1 MTAPFTL
8 FDYQIEHVL
17 KIQDTLK
24 SVDFC
29 LDFSILG
36 SGKTYTALT
45 VAKDYDFCLVVAPKS
60 VHSKWKSVSEQ
71 IPNFPEIKIISFAK
85 MRNKTLNEFLKI
97 FEIQKTEIILIT
109 EEFKKLSSSKK
120 VIVIIDEIQNLK
132 NNTLQF
138 RSART
143 LLSGKTQFLGLSGSP
158 IDKQEQA
165 SRVLSLCGL
174 FTEQLAKFDI
184 GTKTFDFSGL
194 LQIKRFLNDDTVI
207 SVSNYKSYPY
217 LMFQTLFKKYIF
229 EMKCPEFKTS
239 VDVKNGLYNF
249 YENTSI
255 CSMWVNRLNHL
266 VTHKN
271 KDNPMETLSQI
282 SKVMQNL
289 EKTKLKTFIRLAKE
303 ELTKNPRKKIVLL
316 FNYINSIN
324 YIAQELKEF
333 NPLVIFGATKG
344 IDRTENL
351 RKFQEPNTEFRV
363 LIGNLEILSTGV
375 DLDDKSGEF
384 PRICYCNAN
393 FNAITLYQLVHRFK
407 RIDTKSNA
415 TIRFVYCNTIDL
427 EIKIIN
433 ALTRKSKVMK
443 ETTIEQ
449 VKHNTIFPG
458 ELAFDSEKVPEFY
471 NTEPICC
478 GICLEDFLENKFELE
493 CSHSF
498 HFECISTWFQTY
510 RKKECPYCRAT
521 IRNF

>member
-1 MTAPFTL
+1 MPINL
-8 FDYQIEHVL
+8 FDYQIEHVS
-17 KIQDTLK
+17 KIQVTLE

-45 VAKDYDFCLVVAPKS
+45 VAKDYDFCLIVAPKS
-60 VHSKWKSVSEQ
+60 VHSKWKTVSELV
-71 IPNFPEIKIISFAK
+71 PDFPENQIISFAK
-85 MRNKTLNEFLKI
+85 MRNKNNNEFLFIKKM
-97 FEIQKTEIILIT
+97 QDTEIILIT
-109 EEFKKLSSSKK
+109 DYFKQLSKSKK

-143 LLSGKTQFLGLSGSP
+143 LLSGNTKFLGLSGSP

-165 SRVLSLCGL
+165 SRVLSLCGV

-194 LQIKRFLNDDTVI
+194 LQIKRFLRDNTVI
-207 SVSNYKSYPY
+207 SESNYKSYPY
-217 LMFQTLFKKYIF
+217 LMFQSKFKEYIF
-229 EMKCPEFKTS
+229 EMKCPEFKTT

-249 YENTSI
+249 YENTI
-255 CSMWVNRLNHL
+255 VCGMWVDRLNHL
-266 VTHKN
+266 VTHRN

-282 SKVMQNL
+282 SKVMQSL
-289 EKTKLKTFIRLAKE
+289 ERTKLKTFIRLAKKQLSE
-303 ELTKNPRKKIVLL
+303 TPNKKVVLL
-316 FNYINSIN
+316 FNYIHSIKFVEE
-324 YIAQELKEF
+324 ALKEF
-333 NPLVIFGATKG
+333 NPLVIYGATKG

-351 RKFQEPNTEFRV
+351 RKFQENSSQFRLLV
-363 LIGNLEILSTGV
+363 GNLEILSTGV
-375 DLDDKSGEF
+375 DLDDKSSEF

-407 RIDTKSNA
+407 RIDTLSNS
-415 TIRFVYCNTIDL
+415 TIRFVYCNSVDL

-458 ELAFDSEKVPEFY
+458 DLSFDSEKLPEFY
-471 NTEPICC
+471 NQIPVTC
-478 GICLEDFLENKFELE
+478 GICLEDFNSDKFELK
-493 CSHSF
+493 CKHFF
-498 HFECISTWFQTY
+498 HADCISVWFQTT
-510 RKKECPYCRAT
+510 KKRNCPYCKQRV
-521 IRNF
+521 